1 VNKVL
6 HRVLLSVAY
15 LAPTF
20 GVSAASEGVLTITK
34 HLLSQRLMLE
44 AATTALDFCTAAN
57 VRAHVVI
64 VDATGLTHLIIVSD
78 GGNAQTIDG
87 ARRKAYT
94 AAMTGRATQVIA
106 EQLAANPKMLVP
118 PDPVMLFLAG
128 GLPIR
133 VGNEVIGA
141 IAVGGGLPEQDAKCA
156 QAGLD
161 KIQPEL
167 H

>member
-1 VNKVL
+1 MRISLGRVAVL
-6 HRVLLSVAY
+6 VAC
-15 LAPTF
+15 LAPF
-20 GVSAASEGVLTITK
+20 SLASGADEGVLTLTR
-34 HLLSQRLMLE
+34 HVLSQRLMLE
-44 AATTALDFCTAAN
+44 AATRALDFCTAAN
-57 VRAHVVI
+57 VHAHVVI
-64 VDATGLTHLIIVSD
+64 VDAAGFTHLVIVGD

-94 AAMTGRATQVIA
+94 AAMTGTATQTIA

-118 PDPVMLFLAG
+118 PDPMMLFLGG

-133 VGNEVIGA
+133 LGTEVIGA

-161 KIQPEL
+161 RIQPEL